1 MGGHDIWTQ
10 VLRRGNV
17 GAEAITSAGISN
29 GIGSGEL

>member
-10 VLRRGNV
+10 DLRQGNV
-17 GAEAITSAGISN
+17 GAAAMTSARIGN

>member
-10 VLRRGNV
+10 DLRRGNV
-17 GAEAITSAGISN
+17 GAAVITSAGIGN

>member
-10 VLRRGNV
+10 DLRQGNV
-17 GAEAITSAGISN
+17 DAAAITSAGISN

>member
-10 VLRRGNV
+10 DLRRGNV
-17 GAEAITSAGISN
+17 GAAAITSAGISN